1 MRIRDLNDLDLRQD
15 PIVETELLVLERT
28 QHPLTQVDR
37 QQIGQLLHGLDLTVE
52 VVNLVRHVSRV
63 RLILEQRGQGL
74 LPSSHIL

>member
-63 RLILEQRGQGL
+63 RLILE
-74 LPSSHIL
+74 